1 MAERV
6 DIVDSSLH
14 QQLGLC
20 LFEERFP
27 WIGGDLQTLRDT
39 FVDEDLPLDSGEAI
53 EIAVPALKSGA
64 ADKGYLLS
72 YLNLPAE
79 ISKTRALVLLLHGL
93 GGSSRRNGLRRMA
106 CCLLNA
112 GFGVLRLNLRGADPG
127 RHLAGG
133 TYAAACNSDLL
144 PVLIRARQLCVSLGV
159 QVKGNKGSLPLF
171 GAGISLGGTILL
183 NACLGI
189 KNSVQIDKPVLDGL
203 VCTSSPLDLRTCSSS
218 IERLRNRLYQGWLL
232 KRLVSQTLA
241 DPFGISDKEKDALFA
256 ITKNRNSQSIRE
268 FDSAI
273 TAPRWGYKDVDS
285 YYLEASP
292 FSQIIRDTTR
302 LPPTLFLQSS
312 DDPWVP
318 SEGIKKFAR
327 SNAFHHDS
335 RIKIILTLKG
345 GHNGFHGVEGCWGDH
360 LVERWFSKILSEHFS

>member
-1 MAERV
+1 M
-6 DIVDSSLH
+6 
-14 QQLGLC
+14 
-20 LFEERFP
+20 
-27 WIGGDLQTLRDT
+27 
-39 FVDEDLPLDSGEAI
+39 
-53 EIAVPALKSGA
+53 
-64 ADKGYLLS
+64 
-72 YLNLPAE
+72 
-79 ISKTRALVLLLHGL
+79 
-93 GGSSRRNGLRRMA
+93 
-106 CCLLNA
+106 
-112 GFGVLRLNLRGADPG
+112 NLRGADPG

-183 NACLGI
+183 NACLGL

-218 IERLRNRLYQGWLL
+218 IERLRNRLYQSWLL

-241 DPFGISDKEKDALFA
+241 DPFGITDKEKDALFA

-268 FDSAI
+268 FDAAI
-273 TAPRWGYKDVDS
+273 TAPRWGYKDVDA

-292 FSQIIRDTTR
+292 LSQLSRETAR
-302 LPPTLFLQSS
+302 LPPTLFLQAS

-318 SEGIKKFAR
+318 AEGIKKFAR

-335 RIKIILTLKG
+335 RIKIILTVKG

-360 LVERWFSKILSEHFS
+360 LVQRWFSKLLSERFS